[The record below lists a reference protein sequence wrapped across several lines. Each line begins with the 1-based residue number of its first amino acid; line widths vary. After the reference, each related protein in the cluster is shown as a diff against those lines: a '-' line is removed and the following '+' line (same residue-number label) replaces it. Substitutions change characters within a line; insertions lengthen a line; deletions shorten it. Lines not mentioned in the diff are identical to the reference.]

1 VSARSPPPP
10 PSLIL
15 SPPLPTSSPLI
26 LSLSLSPAGPY
37 TGTTVSWN
45 KGLMVTTFY
54 VYNQL
59 NTSLSTNGA
68 GANAAVVF
76 EQSFPLGVT
85 GTQNPDKKG

>member
-1 VSARSPPPP
+1 
-10 PSLIL
+10 
-15 SPPLPTSSPLI
+15 
-26 LSLSLSPAGPY
+26 
-37 TGTTVSWN
+37 
-45 KGLMVTTFY
+45 MVTTFY